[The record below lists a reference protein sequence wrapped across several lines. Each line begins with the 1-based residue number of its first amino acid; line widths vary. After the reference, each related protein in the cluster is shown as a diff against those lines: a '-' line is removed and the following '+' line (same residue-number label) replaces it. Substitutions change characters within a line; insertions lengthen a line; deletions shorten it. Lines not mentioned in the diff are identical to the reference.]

1 MPVTLR
7 VVGRRAE
14 SLGALSRWTFGAQGG
29 SIGRA
34 ADNDWV
40 LPDPDRLLSNY
51 HAQIEADG
59 TDVRIVDL
67 STNGIFLNGAR
78 EALGRGQS
86 HKLADGDRL
95 RLGPYRVEVS
105 LTAVAPS
112 RPASAPLPMGE
123 DTQHLR
129 TDVIPSLAP
138 YTPFLDARAAPATGG
153 GIAAFFRGAGLEP
166 PTLTPDE
173 GTATLALAGQLL
185 RELVTGLVA
194 AERRRAQ
201 DERRGDAPSP
211 RPSALADLADVSSVV
226 QHLLFPGPGRA
237 SAPIEA
243 VRASFRE
250 RERHADATRLA
261 TSDAVRR
268 LIETLAPPAIESRL
282 RDLPA
287 MHEDT
292 LEAGAQHYS
301 PHYLEL
307 FRRITQTG
315 PEGVPAAFAEA
326 FLAAYEA
333 ANDRLRGGRES
344 A

>member
-1 MPVTLR
+1 MTVTLR

-14 SLGALSRWTFGAQGG
+14 SLGALSRWTFGVQGG

-40 LPDPDRLLSNY
+40 LPDPDRLLSNH
-51 HAQIEADG
+51 HAQIEVDG
-59 TDVRIVDL
+59 TELRIVDL
-67 STNGIFLNGAR
+67 STNGIFVNGAR
-78 EALGRGQS
+78 EALGHRRS
-86 HKLADGDRL
+86 HRLTDGDRL

-105 LTAVAPS
+105 VTTVSHDATAPLAGSDDTHHQRTAVIA
-112 RPASAPLPMGE
+112 
-123 DTQHLR
+123 
-129 TDVIPSLAP
+129 SLAP
-138 YTPFLDARAAPATGG
+138 YAPFLDARGAPAATG

-166 PTLTPDE
+166 ATLTPEE

-194 AERRRAQ
+194 AERRRVH
-201 DERRGDAPSP
+201 DERRGDAPP
-211 RPSALADLADVSSVV
+211 ARPTALADLADVSSVV
-226 QHLLFPGPGRA
+226 QHLLFPGAGRT

-287 MHEDT
+287 LHEDT

-301 PHYLEL
+301 THYLEL

-315 PEGVPAAFAEA
+315 PEGVPAAFEEA
-326 FLAAYEA
+326 FLAAYDA